1 MRNFE
6 NKMDKRKHLMV
17 YEIYL
22 YLVSCL
28 SLTFF
33 YIEKT
38 KVGFQLRSWENAFV
52 FNLVDL
58 TLNKRLW
65 TNTSDR
71 K

>member
-6 NKMDKRKHLMV
+6 NKMDKRKLLMV

-28 SLTFF
+28 FLLKKQRLVFC
-33 YIEKT
+33 YGLEK
-38 KVGFQLRSWENAFV
+38 KIFV

-58 TLNKRLW
+58 TLNKRLL
-65 TNTSDR
+65 TNT
-71 K
+71 

>member
-1 MRNFE
+1 
-6 NKMDKRKHLMV
+6 MV

-33 YIEKT
+33 FLLKKERLVFCYCLEK
-38 KVGFQLRSWENAFV
+38 KIFV

-58 TLNKRLW
+58 TLNKRLL
-65 TNTSDR
+65 TNT
-71 K
+71 